1 MKMKYRRVG
10 LSAYRRITF
19 GVWGLAFDAN
29 PTPSIALDR
38 ARSRSIIA

>member
-10 LSAYRRITF
+10 VSAYRRITF

-29 PTPSIALDR
+29 PTPSIALGP